1 MLADRV
7 RMGSGGMTVN
17 LILYKA
23 GDTGDDWVARGQSNQ
38 SHRLGTVTFGS
49 SHLEW
54 KGGTGTYD
62 GVYTKSPIDLSKYSY
77 LELEFSS
84 YNKSRTTVRY
94 DIQNINKKLYIEL
107 FIGIPWVTMHYPT
120 ISVVGWSHPSDFEG
134 TGNMLN
140 IRNLGEFTWKAYSS
154 SDRSNV
160 TLSQYIYRVEL
171 IK

>member
-84 YNKSRTTVRY
+84 YNKLRTTVSY
-94 DIQNINKKLYIEL
+94 DIQNINKELYIEV
-107 FIGIPWVTMHYPT
+107 FMGIPIATMHYPM
-120 ISVVGWSHPSDFEG
+120 IKIVGWSNPSDFLG
-134 TGNMLN
+134 HNN
-140 IRNLGEFTWKAYSS
+140 ISLINGLGEFTWSAYKSN
-154 SDRSNV
+154 DRPDV